1 MQTIEKTIL
10 ANLIHNEQYTRKVL
24 PFIKGDYFS
33 DRTERTVFEE
43 IQKFVDKYNDLPN
56 QNALEV
62 ELDSRKDLN
71 EEDYKRV
78 LSVVTEL
85 KKDDNV
91 IFDWLVETTEDF
103 CKDKA
108 VYNAIVDGIAIIDGK
123 DKKRGV
129 DALPSILTDALAVGF
144 DNRVGH
150 DYLHD
155 TDARFE
161 FYHKIE
167 EKIPF
172 DLEFFNR
179 ITKGGLPQKTL
190 NIALAGTGVGKSLFM
205 CHMAANCLSQGRSVL
220 YITLEMAE
228 ERIAERIDANLMNIS
243 IDDLHKLAKQMF
255 DDKINSIAQKT
266 NGKLVIK
273 EYPTASAHSNHFRG
287 LIKELAIKKSF
298 KPDIIFIDYLNIC
311 ASSRFKALIKELAIK
326 KSFKPDIIFI
336 DYLNICASSRFKANG
351 NVNSYMYIKAIAE
364 ELRGLAV
371 ETNVPI
377 MSATQT
383 TRSGFSNSDVG
394 LEDTSES
401 FGLPATAD
409 LMFALISNEELD
421 ELNQIAV
428 KQLKNRY
435 NDPTT
440 NKRFV
445 IGIDRAKMK
454 LYDVEGAEQEG
465 LADSNQET
473 FAEPVFDSTDFG
485 EDWKI

>member
-1 MQTIEKTIL
+1 MTQTIERTTL
-10 ANLIHNEQYTRKVL
+10 GQLLTNEDYARKVM
-24 PFIKGDYFS
+24 PHMKSVYFG

-43 IQKFVDKYNDLPN
+43 IQKFVERY
-56 QNALEV
+56 NALPTKDTLEI
-62 ELDSRKDLN
+62 EIDTRRDLN
-71 EEDYKRV
+71 EDDIKRV
-78 LSVVTEL
+78 LTVVKELSVDTEV
-85 KKDDNV
+85 NAE
-91 IFDWLVETTEDF
+91 WLIETTEKF

-108 VYNAIVDGIAIIDGK
+108 VYNAIVEGISIIDGK
-123 DKKRGV
+123 DKNRGA
-129 DALPSILTDALAVGF
+129 DAIPSILTDALAVGF

-150 DYLHD
+150 DYLLD
-155 TDARFE
+155 SAERFE
-161 FYHKIE
+161 YYHTIE

-172 DLEFFNR
+172 DLEFFNK
-179 ITKGGLPQKTL
+179 ITKGGLPPKTL

-205 CHMAANCLSQGRSVL
+205 CHVAANCMNQGKNVL

-228 ERIAERIDANLMNIS
+228 ERIAERIDANLMNVS
-243 IDDLHKLAKQMF
+243 MEDLHDLPKQMF
-255 DDKINSIAQKT
+255 ERKIDKIIKNTTGQLI
-266 NGKLVIK
+266 VK

-311 ASSRFKALIKELAIK
+311 TSSRIK
-326 KSFKPDIIFI
+326 
-336 DYLNICASSRFKANG
+336 G
-351 NVNSYMYIKAIAE
+351 VTNVNSYTMVKSIAE

-421 ELNQIAV
+421 ALNQIAV

-435 NDPTT
+435 NDPTV

-445 IGIDRAKMK
+445 IGIDRAKMRLFDVK
-454 LYDVEGAEQEG
+454 LSEQDTLQDANQSGDVPDAF
-465 LADSNQET
+465 S
-473 FAEPVFDSTDFG
+473 EPVFDNTDFG
-485 EDWKI
+485 GFKV